1 MISTVGV
8 ALGRGLLLAECLP
21 RCHYGLISEAEAFL
35 QTKSLWYS
43 SPGHMG
49 WARQP
54 PGAWVSSF
62 AVLTWTFWCLWSAR
76 SDFLFL
82 KRRGLETL
90 IKTPLKGIKR
100 LPERQITLTKE
111 PVNDLEGTMRNTPP
125 ALPLGSGVLPSQG
138 RWWAICRRAERSR
151 RTKNSPHSDPGVKGM
166 LGDIAQTW

>member
-1 MISTVGV
+1 MLSACPGV
-8 ALGRGLLLAECLP
+8 TMALSQRLRLFSRL
-21 RCHYGLISEAEAFL
+21 R
-35 QTKSLWYS
+35 SLWYS

-151 RTKNSPHSDPGVKGM
+151 RTKNSPHSDPGIKGM
-166 LGDIAQTW
+166 LGDVAQTW